1 MKAALLVCDHVP
13 EELVPEHGTYPE
25 MFGRLMNM
33 PLHNYYVCDGHFPSV
48 DDYDLFV
55 CTGSKYSVYDDL
67 PWVQK
72 LKKLTRAIYES
83 GKKYVG
89 VCYGHQVIA
98 ESLGGKVQRSEK
110 GYMIGVHQFTITKR
124 KPWMKPYEPEFNV
137 LMLCQD
143 QVVQLPPGAEKLAE
157 SPECKIGM
165 FTLDDRFL
173 AIQGHPEFTPEFN
186 KALFIPR
193 LEKTAGDKVQQALI
207 SLNLEPDSTKLA
219 GYIHHFL
226 TQT

>member
-13 EELVPEHGTYPE
+13 EELIAKHGTYPD
-25 MFGRLMNM
+25 MFSRLLKM
-33 PLHNYYVCDGHFPSV
+33 PLESYYVCDGHFPSIS
-48 DDYDLFV
+48 DYDLFV
-55 CTGSKYSVYDDL
+55 CTGSKYSVYDDF
-67 PWVQK
+67 PWIHR

-89 VCYGHQVIA
+89 VCYGHQVIV
-98 ESLGGKVQRSEK
+98 ESLGGSVQRSEN
-110 GYMIGVHQFTITKR
+110 GYLIGVHQFTITTR
-124 KPWMKPYEPEFNV
+124 KPWMIPYEPEFNV

-157 SPECKIGM
+157 SPKCEIGM
-165 FTLDDRFL
+165 FTLDNRFL

-193 LEKTAGDKVQQALI
+193 LEKTEGDKVQQALI
-207 SLNLEPDSTKLA
+207 SLNREPESEKLA